1 MRNYQVTPEQIITE
15 IYNIFS
21 DEHRSR
27 QYYNTMGAQYLGL
40 CGWAGPMSPEN
51 RAAFVDAFGLETIET
66 AEKVARA
73 RVAAYRAAYEASHY
87 HRHEIEANE
96 ADPDQVPAVGSF
108 VWCFGDGL
116 KCEGGPMDPLKNHCE
131 EWSDFR
137 PELVEIAAVVTVPAA
152 DLLTADTAHR
162 IAREYTGHQGGRY
175 EEADPLRLDGRPYA
189 WTVGVLV
196 TDGARWYV
204 VDSEGYDYA
213 RYILQP
219 LTMADMYAPEIAS
232 IRQEI
237 ARREAEEA
245 ARVQA
250 AADERR
256 RVYLERC
263 ARWEGAGLVDVRPL
277 DEAAA
282 EANRLHG
289 WRSKEAKSAQ
299 RKADAAR
306 RRNILIMCQTA
317 APGVK
322 FSVRKWDGWG
332 GSYCV
337 SWTDGP
343 TADSLKAAADLD
355 LLEEGRDTFDGMT
368 DCAGHERAEFVEFSK
383 KYLGVFGEINTERET
398 SEEFRAEIIARIREA
413 VPGLPEGDQTPTD
426 EAQAWKV
433 ADAAADISGDEADR
447 RHVAD
452 MAERYGL
459 REAAHYVAR
468 VTSRPTTSEAPTDPT
483 PDNGGTGADA
493 APYVD
498 CEKSQPQ
505 EEAPA
510 LQLVNIDG
518 EGVAV
523 VGDSRTTY
531 RHRRLIKACGA
542 KWNKTAQQWEAYD
555 PEAIANLRE
564 WLPACRPARPTD
576 PDGLGEEETVPA
588 PAPESAPVVDATP
601 TKEEP
606 AQLPEPPA
614 AVVYDAAQPIESAPF
629 VAVDATGAPYGDS
642 QKSQISE
649 IEEEPQLPELKKY
662 RLMYLFGAW
671 VCYRSIYA
679 ETDAEAI
686 HDAMDMYIASI
697 LPRWSHRVAL
707 WEGSR
712 LVHDIKGNG
721 PDELGRRDIEKAK
734 EEGATVYTIRD
745 ARPQPYACE
754 YPATRSI
761 LAAANHAQNNEL
773 ANPHPLQIFADGVK
787 IWDSEEDHTGGLAY
801 IVRQRL
807 GVPYGYF
814 QKSQICEATAS
825 AAELEAEELAENTAE
840 YDRLKAKH
848 PDALL
853 HFRVGEFYELW
864 NDDAEIAADVLGL
877 TLTLAHG
884 GLKMCA
890 FPYHALDTYLPKLIR
905 AGHRVCICDDPRPK
919 RSPRPKKA
927 TA

>member
-1 MRNYQVTPEQIITE
+1 MRNYQVTPEQIINE
-15 IYNIFS
+15 LYNIFS
-21 DEHRSR
+21 DEQRSR
-27 QYYNTMGAQYLGL
+27 QYYNTMSAQYLGL

-51 RAAFVDAFGLETIET
+51 RAAFIDAFGLETIET

-131 EWSDFR
+131 EWSDFS

-152 DLLTADTAHR
+152 DLLTADTAHH

-175 EEADPLRLDGRPYA
+175 EEADPLRLDGRPYV

-263 ARWEGAGLVDVRPL
+263 ARWEGAGLVDVRSL

-306 RRNILIMCQTA
+306 RRNILTMCQTA

-368 DCAGHERAEFVEFSK
+368 DYAGHERAEFVEFSK

-398 SEEFRAEIIARIREA
+398 SPEFRAEIIARIREA
-413 VPGLPEGDQTPTD
+413 VPGLPESDQAQIP

-433 ADAAADISGDEADR
+433 ADAAAEISVDESDR

-452 MAERYGL
+452 MAGRYGL

-483 PDNGGTGADA
+483 PDNGGTGAAYGDI
-493 APYVD
+493 
-498 CEKSQPQ
+498 EKSQNQ
-505 EEAPA
+505 EAP
-510 LQLVNIDG
+510 DG
-518 EGVAV
+518 LTLEEIPGGVAV
-523 VGDSRTTY
+523 VGDSRATY
-531 RHRRLIKACGA
+531 KARRDIKAHGA
-542 KWNKTAQQWEAYD
+542 RWNKAAQRWEATD
-555 PEAIANLRE
+555 PEAVESLRQ
-564 WLPACRPARPTD
+564 WLT
-576 PDGLGEEETVPA
+576 PA
-588 PAPESAPVVDATP
+588 PVADATP
-601 TKEEP
+601 TEE
-606 AQLPEPPA
+606 A
-614 AVVYDAAQPIESAPF
+614 AP
-629 VAVDATGAPYGDS
+629 VAYGEAE
-642 QKSQISE
+642 KSQPQSE
-649 IEEEPQLPELKKY
+649 
-662 RLMYLFGAW
+662 
-671 VCYRSIYA
+671 
-679 ETDAEAI
+679 AEAI
-686 HDAMDMYIASI
+686 NAALVVVDGPIMRNLAFINDAGELVTNAGTAALLHPSRGFVVMPDDDGTPYTPLGGADALREI
-697 LPRWSHRVAL
+697 LQAGGFL
-707 WEGSR
+707 NFEGFRFVWPVDFDAPAMAR
-712 LVHDIKGNG
+712 LM
-721 PDELGRRDIEKAK
+721 
-734 EEGATVYTIRD
+734 
-745 ARPQPYACE
+745 
-754 YPATRSI
+754 
-761 LAAANHAQNNEL
+761 AA
-773 ANPHPLQIFADGVK
+773 
-787 IWDSEEDHTGGLAY
+787 
-801 IVRQRL
+801 
-807 GVPYGYF
+807 YGMP
-814 QKSQICEATAS
+814 QKSPICEATE
-825 AAELEAEELAENTAE
+825 AAKELEAEMMAEAIAHHV
-840 YDRLKAKH
+840 RLKQQH

-853 HFRVGEFYELW
+853 LLRCGDFYELW
-864 NDDAEIAADVLGL
+864 LSDAEIGADVLRL
-877 TLTLAHG
+877 TLTRRPDG
-884 GLKMCA
+884 VPICA
-890 FPYHALDTYLPKLIR
+890 FPYMALDTYLPKLVR
-905 AGHRVCICDDPRPK
+905 AGHRVAICDDLRTKRRPRHQE
-919 RSPRPKKA
+919 A

>member
-27 QYYNTMGAQYLGL
+27 QYYNTMSAQYIGL

-51 RAAFVDAFGLETIET
+51 RAAFIDAFGLETIET

-96 ADPDQVPAVGSF
+96 ADPDQVPAAGSF

-175 EEADPLRLDGRPYA
+175 EEADPLRLDGSPYA

-219 LTMADMYAPEIAS
+219 LTMADMYAPEIAT

-306 RRNILIMCQTA
+306 RRNILTMCQAA

-368 DCAGHERAEFVEFSK
+368 DCAGHEAAEFVEFSK
-383 KYLGVFGEINTERET
+383 KYLGVFGEIRTDRHE
-398 SEEFRAEIIARIREA
+398 SQEFRDEIAARIREA
-413 VPGLPEGDQTPTD
+413 VPGLPASDQAQIN
-426 EAQAWKV
+426 EAQALEV
-433 ADAAADISGDEADR
+433 AEAADNISGDRAR
-447 RHVAD
+447 RSHVVD
-452 MAERYGL
+452 MAERWGL
-459 REAAHYVAR
+459 RDVVAYVAR
-468 VTSRPTTSEAPTDPT
+468 ITDRPTTTEAPDPSDPT
-483 PDNGGTGADA
+483 KGRTGATYGDS
-493 APYVD
+493 
-498 CEKSQPQ
+498 EKSQTQ
-505 EEAPA
+505 E
-510 LQLVNIDG
+510 
-518 EGVAV
+518 
-523 VGDSRTTY
+523 
-531 RHRRLIKACGA
+531 
-542 KWNKTAQQWEAYD
+542 
-555 PEAIANLRE
+555 
-564 WLPACRPARPTD
+564 LPA
-576 PDGLGEEETVPA
+576 
-588 PAPESAPVVDATP
+588 
-601 TKEEP
+601 
-606 AQLPEPPA
+606 PPA
-614 AVVYDAAQPIESAPF
+614 AVVYDPAQPVERAEF
-629 VAVDATGAPYGDS
+629 HTVEEADGYHAATATGVAYGPAEKSQTRTPEAEAINAALVVVPSNVMRDFGFIADNGETVTNTGTACLLHPSLGFVVMPDDNGTPYSPLGGERALREILEAGGFLSFEGFRFVWPIDHNADS
-642 QKSQISE
+642 VARVCAAYGVLQKSQ
-649 IEEEPQLPELKKY
+649 PQS
-662 RLMYLFGAW
+662 AQ
-671 VCYRSIYA
+671 
-679 ETDAEAI
+679 DA
-686 HDAMDMYIASI
+686 
-697 LPRWSHRVAL
+697 
-707 WEGSR
+707 
-712 LVHDIKGNG
+712 
-721 PDELGRRDIEKAK
+721 
-734 EEGATVYTIRD
+734 
-745 ARPQPYACE
+745 
-754 YPATRSI
+754 
-761 LAAANHAQNNEL
+761 
-773 ANPHPLQIFADGVK
+773 AD
-787 IWDSEEDHTGGLAY
+787 
-801 IVRQRL
+801 
-807 GVPYGYF
+807 
-814 QKSQICEATAS
+814 
-825 AAELEAEELAENTAE
+825 ELEADELAETIAE
-840 YDRLKAKH
+840 HVRLKQKH
-848 PDALL
+848 PDALML
-853 HFRVGEFYELW
+853 FRCGDFYELW
-864 NDDAEIAADVLGL
+864 FDDATAAADTLGL
-877 TLTLAHG
+877 TLTRHHAGYNLCG
-884 GLKMCA
+884 
-890 FPYHALDTYLPKLIR
+890 FPYMALDTYLPRLVR
-905 AGHRVCICDDPRPK
+905 AGHRVAICDDPRPRRTK
-919 RSPRPKKA
+919 RQPI